1 MNIINEGVN
10 YNLLIKY
17 MIIDWSD
24 IIEKIIR
31 FFSRCQCY
39 SVEPFEDI
47 EFYTCSSD
55 SLEYSD

>member
-31 FFSRCQCY
+31 FFSRCQCET
-39 SVEPFEDI
+39 VEPFED
-47 EFYTCSSD
+47 FY
-55 SLEYSD
+55 